1 MGVGYSLC
9 PSRVVLGRSR
19 NYPHTWDGDGQT
31 SGSSIVSVRM
41 RGLQDERDSHT
52 QYSTSGHDTYI
63 VTNILIAWSEKGEA
77 VSPSSCGCAAR
88 CCVECRSVS
97 ISTWLCSPPGPDG
110 TVSLSPLSLFFSLE
124 GEPVA
129 PAARSRVCRSGRC
142 SMSICLV
149 CSGFTVSNVVYCI
162 LCIQLFGGI
171 IRWRKGYR

>member
-52 QYSTSGHDTYI
+52 QYSTSGQDTYI

-110 TVSLSPLSLFFSLE
+110 TVSLSPLSLFFFFGRRTCSTGCE
-124 GEPVA
+124 VPCVPVRA
-129 PAARSRVCRSGRC
+129 IC

-162 LCIQLFGGI
+162 LCTQLFGGI
-171 IRWRKGYR
+171 IRW